1 MRALDIIVKKRNG
14 LELSDD
20 EIIFLIKSY
29 TNGEI
34 PDYQM
39 SAFTMAV
46 FFRKLS
52 RKELSVLTTAMLH
65 SGKVLNFSNLLGVP
79 VDKHSTGGVGDKIS
93 IPLAPA
99 VAACGVLVPMISGRG
114 LGHTG
119 GTLDK
124 LESIPGFSCRFSSE
138 RLKKQIAEIGCCFG
152 AANEEIAPADKKLY
166 ELRDVTGTVESIPL
180 ISSSIMSKKMAEGIK
195 GLVLDVKY
203 GSGAFMRDPKD
214 AYELAQTM
222 VEIGNSM
229 GTITVARLT
238 SMEQPIG
245 NMVGHTLE
253 IIESIEV
260 LKNNGPADTTAL
272 VVELG
277 AEMLVLGNQ
286 ANNIEA
292 GRSRIKQVLENGQAL
307 EKFTAIIKA
316 QGGDI
321 NVINNYKLL
330 PQAQKQTPILAQT
343 SGFIT
348 EMNTFELGNANV
360 LLGGGRQKTTDTID
374 TAVGIEMNVRI
385 GDQVKTGQ
393 PLCILHSSGLG
404 EKDASTLIQN
414 AIKIDLESISPPPL
428 FGPRITL

>member
-1 MRALDIIVKKRNG
+1 MRALDIIIKKRNG
-14 LELSDD
+14 LELSDA
-20 EIIFLIKSY
+20 EINFLINSY
-29 TNGEI
+29 TNGEV

-52 RKELSVLTTAMLH
+52 RKELSALTATMLH
-65 SGKVLNFSNLLGVP
+65 SGNVLDFSNLPGVP

-138 RLKKQIAEIGCCFG
+138 KLKKQIAEIGCCFG
-152 AANEEIAPADKKLY
+152 AANDEIAPADKKLY

-222 VEIGNSM
+222 VEIGTSM
-229 GTITVARLT
+229 GTTTVARLT

-245 NMVGHTLE
+245 NMIGHTLE

-272 VVELG
+272 VIELG

-286 ANNIEA
+286 ADNIES
-292 GRSRIKQVLENGQAL
+292 GRSRIKQVLENGLAL
-307 EKFTAIIKA
+307 EKFIAVIKA
-316 QGGDI
+316 QGG
-321 NVINNYKLL
+321 
-330 PQAQKQTPILAQT
+330 
-343 SGFIT
+343 
-348 EMNTFELGNANV
+348 NTN
-360 LLGGGRQKTTDTID
+360 I
-374 TAVGIEMNVRI
+374 
-385 GDQVKTGQ
+385 
-393 PLCILHSSGLG
+393 
-404 EKDASTLIQN
+404 
-414 AIKIDLESISPPPL
+414 
-428 FGPRITL
+428 